1 MKNGQPT
8 ETATSQVSDQD
19 HIQTCKQSRLR
30 RFFHS
35 ALLRIQSDL
44 RKRKTIKP
52 LATIHFTKQAPKG
65 EISRFGI
72 HFMWFRASKPTH
84 FCPRDKNET
93 AGPRF
98 RNSSHICPRICPKH
112 PREVMRRD
120 SAARRPRP
128 TNQPESTGLAP
139 RQTHVKEWE

>member
-35 ALLRIQSDL
+35 ALLRILSDL

-84 FCPRDKNET
+84 FCSRDKNET

-98 RNSSHICPRICPKH
+98 RNSSHICPRFCPKR
-112 PREVMRRD
+112 PREDTRRD
-120 SAARRPRP
+120 SVTKRLSP
-128 TNQPESTGLAP
+128 TAQLEFTGMA
-139 RQTHVKEWE
+139 W